1 MPPLITLP
9 AFDRWWTA
17 ATTHLPIPTTMNS
30 RTPLPTL
37 ATAAEEPLDALEILL
52 AAADCIGD
60 RASQCDQADG
70 ERSMSRAVDTFNTLA
85 GHHLSERDGW
95 IFMAVLKLAR
105 AQGGRHV
112 LDDYID
118 GAAYL
123 ALAGESLHARS
134 EAQA

>member
-17 ATTHLPIPTTMNS
+17 AITHLPIPTTMNS
-30 RTPLPTL
+30 RTPFPPLTTDTVD
-37 ATAAEEPLDALEILL
+37 ATEILV

-60 RASQCDQADG
+60 RASQRDQADG
-70 ERSMSRAVDTFNTLA
+70 ERSMSRAVDTFNVLT
-85 GHHLSERDGW
+85 GHSLSERDGW
-95 IFMAVLKLAR
+95 IFQAVLKLAR

-123 ALAGESLHARS
+123 ALAGESLRVRS
-134 EAQA
+134 EAQS